1 MINAVN
7 LLRGASVYPI
17 NKAIFLDANIVA
29 AEAVFPEVTNGS
41 DVPDANQQTAV
52 SPSTSCQSLIFTA
65 LIRRSEYRFLH
76 VVILTRNFQ

>member
-1 MINAVN
+1 VINAVN

-17 NKAIFLDANIVA
+17 NKAIFLDVNIVA

-52 SPSTSCQSLIFTA
+52 SPSTSCQSLVFTVKPT
-65 LIRRSEYRFLH
+65 H
-76 VVILTRNFQ
+76 VHLLSTTPKTPPL